1 MLVERLKVTMDQ
13 MMMEKKSGSVT
24 WNKLIQQ
31 AYAQSVNLSASA
43 LYTPEFSSMEYLNYG
58 VGVSEVEVDVLT
70 GKTEILRS
78 DIIYDCGKSLNP
90 AVDLGQVEGAFV
102 QGIGFFMME
111 EYTTDEKGLVVQQGT
126 WDYKIPT
133 VDTIP
138 KQFNVEILNTGH
150 HKNRVL
156 SSKASGEPPLLLAAS
171 VHCATRSAIRE
182 ARKQSLS
189 WNCNDGNRD
198 VSGVDFELPVPAT
211 MPVVKGLCGLYSVE
225 KYLEG
230 KICGK

>member
-1 MLVERLKVTMDQ
+1 MDQ
-13 MMMEKKSGSVT
+13 MMEKSGSVT
-24 WNKLIQQ
+24 WNMLIQQ

-58 VGVSEVEVDVLT
+58 VGVSEASHMLNYCLFKSVEVDVLT

-138 KQFNVEILNTGH
+138 KQFYVEILNTGH

-189 WNCNDGNRD
+189 WNCNGD
-198 VSGVDFELPVPAT
+198 VSCTDFELPVPAT

>member
-1 MLVERLKVTMDQ
+1 
-13 MMMEKKSGSVT
+13 
-24 WNKLIQQ
+24 
-31 AYAQSVNLSASA
+31 
-43 LYTPEFSSMEYLNYG
+43 
-58 VGVSEVEVDVLT
+58 
-70 GKTEILRS
+70 
-78 DIIYDCGKSLNP
+78 
-90 AVDLGQVEGAFV
+90 
-102 QGIGFFMME
+102 MME

-138 KQFNVEILNTGH
+138 KQFYVEIVNTGH

-156 SSKASGEPPLLLAAS
+156 SSKGTLRSDFIYLWKFCFDISNDIFIWSTASGEPPLLLAAS

>member
-1 MLVERLKVTMDQ
+1 
-13 MMMEKKSGSVT
+13 
-24 WNKLIQQ
+24 
-31 AYAQSVNLSASA
+31 
-43 LYTPEFSSMEYLNYG
+43 MEYLNYG
-58 VGVSEVEVDVLT
+58 VGVEVDVLT

-90 AVDLGQVEGAFV
+90 AVDLGQLSRDGLCEKVEGAFV